1 VSALAEVR
9 QRAEIPISDD
19 RRSRGVDMTYEFA
32 THQIPTTGI
41 ISIRDQIVPDA
52 FPAFLGGAFPELF
65 EFVGR
70 HGIATLGHPFVMYH
84 AFGPDVID
92 AEVCVPVAA
101 PGPTTDRIQA
111 RTLPATEVVR
121 TLHIGPYEELGSAY
135 AALTEWVSDH
145 GFVSGAP
152 VRERYLTG
160 VTDDVPPSA
169 YRTELDMPIEP
180 AATAAASDRQDP
192 VGSVR

>member
-1 VSALAEVR
+1 VR
-9 QRAEIPISDD
+9 WREEIPISDD

-32 THQIPTTGI
+32 THQIPATGI

-92 AEVCVPVAA
+92 AEVCVPVVA

-180 AATAAASDRQDP
+180 AATAAAADRQDP